1 MADATPHKR
10 SAHEREHADVREAGI
25 AGASSSALSSGV
37 NAARPSERRA
47 DAPFRERDAGASIDF
62 SQTPLEK
69 ELQPL
74 EPLSRLPLP
83 DAIEAVRLSCEA
95 AEHPSGIERYI
106 VRVLS
111 EVDDARLRA
120 IAMSH
125 RMALAF
131 ITRMDAFYLNF
142 DPAGVSERDRSF
154 LYAVEAAL
162 NRIYRVLV
170 ALGFGMRPVTSSPS
184 EEACSVYEQAAYA
197 NVTSWVERILADAG
211 EENPWARPAT
221 VFCAPGGVWDVL
233 TRFAT
238 LSEQLGL
245 IVRLD
250 YDVRLEREGREL
262 RIRFVAPS
270 WQSMPAT
277 GFDLDEGAW
286 HACTEAE
293 RSSQA
298 LEYAARMALV
308 LAAAGFAS
316 GLAIGRCI
324 VEARDLESGSTHS
337 VSLERER
344 FMAQLS
350 TFASELEGRSLSEPL
365 TRGTLAS
372 FRTADE
378 DNVGALCAGDRP
390 GAAEGER
397 REDEAERVRHRAP
410 EDDRRALSPML
421 RDLLLADTA
430 HDLAVM
436 EPEDDPYMQR
446 LNALHAQEDV
456 DFADAERG
464 YIALLDELEAQ
475 CATRELLSEGPV
487 ITRFCES
494 YVGRIELPVFEE
506 DPTVRILRAPDA
518 LFFARLALGRMYAD
532 AEAYERA
539 LDEARKLLDSAPTS
553 MQAHA
558 TLVNILA
565 HLERYDEVVEAARHG
580 LRVAFERESIA
591 YLLYRAAFAH
601 WRLGDFEAAA
611 ACYRLVRGAGKTD
624 ALAEQELRMLLEEVG
639 RNEPPTIEEALA
651 CLRSRGMVCAPW
663 SDGFR
668 RIVDAAV
675 LLADNGFYF
684 LAGRCVHAM
693 WHVLGRD
700 ELGVVSRAL
709 LG

>member
-1 MADATPHKR
+1 MADAAPHKR
-10 SAHEREHADVREAGI
+10 SAHEQGHADTREAGI
-25 AGASSSALSSGV
+25 AGTPSSALSSEA
-37 NAARPSERRA
+37 NAARPSEGRG
-47 DAPFRERDAGASIDF
+47 DASPHERDAGASVDF
-62 SQTPLEK
+62 SQTPLK
-69 ELQPL
+69 EDLQPL

-95 AEHPSGIERYI
+95 AEQPAGIERYI
-106 VRVLS
+106 IRVLS
-111 EVDDARLRA
+111 EIDNARLRA
-120 IAMSH
+120 IATSH

-131 ITRMDAFYLNF
+131 IARMDAFYLNF
-142 DPAGVSERDRSF
+142 DPADVSVQDRSF

-170 ALGFGMRPVTSSPS
+170 ALGFGMRPVRSSPS

-197 NVTSWVERILADAG
+197 NMTSWVGRILDEAG

-324 VEARDLESGSTHS
+324 VEARDLESGSAHS
-337 VSLERER
+337 VSLEREH

-365 TRGTLAS
+365 VRGMLAP

-378 DNVGALCAGDRP
+378 DDVGALCDGD
-390 GAAEGER
+390 GSDAAEGGL
-397 REDEAERVRHRAP
+397 REGEAERVRYCAP
-410 EDDRRALSPML
+410 EDDHRALSPVL
-421 RDLLLADTA
+421 RDVLLADTA
-430 HDLAVM
+430 RDLAVM
-436 EPEDDPYMQR
+436 EAKDDPYMQR

-456 DFADAERG
+456 GFANAERS

-475 CATRELLSEGPV
+475 CAARELLSEGPA

-518 LFFARLALGRMYAD
+518 LFFTRLALCRMYA
-532 AEAYERA
+532 EAGGYERA

-565 HLERYDEVVEAARHG
+565 HLGRYDEVVEVARHG

-591 YLLYRAAFAH
+591 YLLYRTAFAY
-601 WRLGDFEAAA
+601 WRLGDPDAAA
-611 ACYRLVRGAGKTD
+611 ACYRLVRGAGRTD
-624 ALAEQELRMLLEEVG
+624 ALAEQELHVLLEETG
-639 RNEPPTIEEALA
+639 RDEPPTIEEALA
-651 CLRSRGMVCAPW
+651 CLRSRGLVCAPW
-663 SDGFR
+663 SDGFK
-668 RIVDAAV
+668 RIVDAAI

-709 LG
+709 IG